1 MHVPAALAAGAEETL
16 RFLRAAREAARDGRG
31 ASASAFA
38 RDARNVAESAFYH
51 PEFNAEMY
59 FPPEFSMAVYVPLFL
74 PTAFPLLIGAMWDA
88 RHFLRRRR
96 CAAAWRRGARTAE
109 QAAKAKAA

>member
-1 MHVPAALAAGAEETL
+1 
-16 RFLRAAREAARDGRG
+16 
-31 ASASAFA
+31 
-38 RDARNVAESAFYH
+38 
-51 PEFNAEMY
+51 MY

-74 PTAFPLLIGAMWDA
+74 PTAMPLLVGAMWDT

-96 CAAAWRRGARTAE
+96 CAAAWRRGARNASE